1 MRILEYGH
9 IKPHIKVCTSCKCK
23 FEWVEYD
30 VKKLRHIRYVRCPAC
45 GAVNVLYEE
54 DMWEII

>member
-30 VKKLRHIRYVRCPAC
+30 VKELRHIRYVRCPAC

-54 DMWEII
+54 DMED